1 MDDWCISLV
10 SRVDDRGLFVICPQR
25 REMFSLAFQN
35 QNWFVACMNSKKSL
49 SVALRVINLIT
60 FQWLWKNML
69 SHVRCVFRLQV
80 LKSEWLWLIS
90 SFQLFVFDYSFVL
103 ELYSFVGTY
112 FSCLQSRRSVRPWFG
127 CRQETWL
134 TFLFQKQ
141 TDMQQTML
149 FAKYAFLRR
158 KTFKTRTWSL

>member
-60 FQWLWKNML
+60 FQLFWKKYAISCTMCL
-69 SHVRCVFRLQV
+69 SASGPEIWMIMANILFSIICFRLFIRSRIIQFRRNV
-80 LKSEWLWLIS
+80 FLLPAESKIGSSVIWLQTRDMTHLFVSKTNRYAANNTICKICIS
-90 SFQLFVFDYSFVL
+90 S
-103 ELYSFVGTY
+103 
-112 FSCLQSRRSVRPWFG
+112 
-127 CRQETWL
+127 
-134 TFLFQKQ
+134 
-141 TDMQQTML
+141 
-149 FAKYAFLRR
+149 
-158 KTFKTRTWSL
+158 